1 MGSVYQRHRHH
12 LAGTIELLTI
22 SCLDKGIP
30 TVVSNYLTLA
40 GVNVTIG
47 FEDVSII
54 INEPDGVATL
64 TVVVLDGLLQR
75 PVEVFLSSA
84 DDTATSSGVLDF
96 LNLTDLVLEFD
107 EDTLALEINVTI
119 IDDDILENFET
130 FFASLKLD
138 TDNPQVVLA
147 PDSAK
152 VEIRDVDDGKTC
164 GTYFQNLK
172 DRAAKSLT

>member
-1 MGSVYQRHRHH
+1 M
-12 LAGTIELLTI
+12 
-22 SCLDKGIP
+22 
-30 TVVSNYLTLA
+30 
-40 GVNVTIG
+40 TIG
-47 FEDVSII
+47 FEDVNII

-75 PVEVFLSSA
+75 PVEVFLSTA

-130 FFASLKLD
+130 FFAFLD
-138 TDNPQVVLA
+138 TDDPQVDLP
-147 PDSAK
+147 PDTAE
-152 VEIRDVDDGKTC
+152 VEIRDIDDGKTIHEC
-164 GTYFQNLK
+164 AVL
-172 DRAAKSLT
+172 LH